1 MNTAT
6 VSERL
11 SKFGGTQY
19 YVKNINVT
27 LDDGLIMPASKI
39 NEMRRTAIQKLM
51 AGKNKASD
59 TKLMMWRI
67 QNLKKMMCHMP
78 QLHLQ
83 MQAKYLIIILL
94 KECLSL

>member
-39 NEMRRTAIQKLM
+39 NEMRRTAIQKLDEQE
-51 AGKNKASD
+51 KIKLRYKAYD
-59 TKLMMWRI
+59 VAYPKI
-67 QNLKKMMCHMP
+67 
-78 QLHLQ
+78 
-83 MQAKYLIIILL
+83 
-94 KECLSL
+94 

>member
-39 NEMRRTAIQKLM
+39 NEMRRTAIQKLDEQE
-51 AGKNKASD
+51 K
-59 TKLMMWRI
+59 
-67 QNLKKMMCHMP
+67 
-78 QLHLQ
+78 
-83 MQAKYLIIILL
+83 
-94 KECLSL
+94 